1 MADGQLSK
9 RISRSSGLLTSA
21 GRRFIPR
28 LATTGGR
35 VAWIGLLASLAT
47 IGFALYLQFLLEVV
61 RTIAEPLAQATVRL
75 DGALAETT
83 AELRGWIAYR
93 DPAAKTSRGESWKT
107 IDESIATIEGLTKW
121 APEEFILDV
130 NELTRLLRRIR
141 AYQDIMQE
149 LAHSPGNLVASD
161 LYRTRLEPLKESAL
175 ELLVDPLRLGS
186 AASSAEVVSVGRV
199 IRFRSMLLALDA
211 ALVAYL
217 REPTESVRAEIDT
230 RRQGLATLSEELRL
244 ELAPLPTTAS
254 LTRNGVDESA
264 AMLKTARR
272 ELAGYLSILPEV
284 LDARTGPTAVR
295 TEHLFRTRL
304 RPLLE
309 QATQITQRIAAQ
321 QTAGRK
327 RSAGVI
333 YRWSFIVIALALAM
347 GIASGFS
354 IYVSNRLERGVDRIL
369 KSTKSLGNYHL
380 ESLIGRGGMGEVYR
394 GRHSVLRRPCAL
406 KILRREHLR
415 DPQAQERFRQEV
427 QMTSSLRNPHTVAIY
442 DYGSSSEGL
451 FYYAMEL
458 LDGFTLASL
467 LESVGPLPPR
477 RVVHVLRDV
486 ASSLSEAHERGL
498 LHRDIKPS
506 NVMLTQ
512 LGGIY
517 DFTKVL
523 DFGLVAEF
531 DQDLGRGRTIVG
543 TPMYLAPECIAP
555 DTRRITPAVDIYAI
569 GALGYELVTGT
580 PVFPY
585 RDVSRVL
592 DAHATESPERLSSR
606 LGKPVPDD
614 LEVLLLGCLAKSPWD
629 RPESAASLE
638 ALLAELNVGSWT
650 QLEASEWWQTFGDA
664 ARVQRSYDDTKP
676 VDLSTATLELS
687 R

>member
-1 MADGQLSK
+1 SDW
-9 RISRSSGLLTSA
+9 SS
-21 GRRFIPR
+21 
-28 LATTGGR
+28 
-35 VAWIGLLASLAT
+35 
-47 IGFALYLQFLLEVV
+47 
-61 RTIAEPLAQATVRL
+61 
-75 DGALAETT
+75 
-83 AELRGWIAYR
+83 
-93 DPAAKTSRGESWKT
+93 
-107 IDESIATIEGLTKW
+107 
-121 APEEFILDV
+121 DV
-130 NELTRLLRRIR
+130 
-141 AYQDIMQE
+141 
-149 LAHSPGNLVASD
+149 
-161 LYRTRLEPLKESAL
+161 
-175 ELLVDPLRLGS
+175 
-186 AASSAEVVSVGRV
+186 
-199 IRFRSMLLALDA
+199 
-211 ALVAYL
+211 
-217 REPTESVRAEIDT
+217 
-230 RRQGLATLSEELRL
+230 
-244 ELAPLPTTAS
+244 
-254 LTRNGVDESA
+254 
-264 AMLKTARR
+264 
-272 ELAGYLSILPEV
+272 
-284 LDARTGPTAVR
+284 
-295 TEHLFRTRL
+295 
-304 RPLLE
+304 
-309 QATQITQRIAAQ
+309 
-321 QTAGRK
+321 
-327 RSAGVI
+327 
-333 YRWSFIVIALALAM
+333 
-347 GIASGFS
+347 
-354 IYVSNRLERGVDRIL
+354 
-369 KSTKSLGNYHL
+369 
-380 ESLIGRGGMGEVYR
+380 
-394 GRHSVLRRPCAL
+394 
-406 KILRREHLR
+406 
-415 DPQAQERFRQEV
+415 
-427 QMTSSLRNPHTVAIY
+427 SLR
-442 DYGSSSEGL
+442 S
-451 FYYAMEL
+451 